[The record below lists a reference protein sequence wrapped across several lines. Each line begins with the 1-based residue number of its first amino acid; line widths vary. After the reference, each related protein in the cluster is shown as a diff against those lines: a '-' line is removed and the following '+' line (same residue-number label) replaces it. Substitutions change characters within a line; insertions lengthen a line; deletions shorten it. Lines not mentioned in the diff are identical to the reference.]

1 MIGWLRG
8 EVRHRSQS
16 GNKNLVVLA
25 CGGVGYEIRMVQR
38 SWSTVHVGQ
47 ALELWVH
54 HAVSPEN
61 LQLFGFTTIA
71 ERDLFR
77 ELISVSGVGPQAG
90 LSILDACEINELITA
105 LVNGDIKTLCRAQGI
120 GKRSAE
126 RLVLDLRSKFVS
138 NETTQ
143 TNELAQVSSP
153 ERELFTTLESL
164 GYETAEIRQALQ
176 RIEADR
182 IVTPQDGA
190 DAWLRACI
198 QQMTGAGP

>member
-47 ALELWVH
+47 GLELWVH

-138 NETTQ
+138 NEATQ
-143 TNELAQVSSP
+143 ANELAQVSSP
-153 ERELFTTLESL
+153 ERELFATLESL
-164 GYETAEIRQALQ
+164 GYETVEIRQALQ

-182 IVTPQDGA
+182 IVSPQDGA

-198 QQMTGAGP
+198 QQMTKAGP

>member
-1 MIGWLRG
+1 MIGWLKG
-8 EVRHRSQS
+8 DVKHRDQKGARS
-16 GNKNLVVLA
+16 LVLIA
-25 CGGVGYEIRMVQR
+25 CGGVGYDVQLIQR
-38 SWSTVHVGQ
+38 DWQAISTGQ
-47 ALELWVH
+47 LHEFWVH
-54 HAVSPEN
+54 QVVSADS
-61 LQLFGFTTIA
+61 LQLFGFRYVA